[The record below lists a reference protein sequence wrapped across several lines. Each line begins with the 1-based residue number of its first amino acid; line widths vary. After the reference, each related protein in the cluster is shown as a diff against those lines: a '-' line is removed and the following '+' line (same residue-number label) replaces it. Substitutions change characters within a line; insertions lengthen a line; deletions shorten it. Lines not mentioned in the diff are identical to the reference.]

1 MLKIY
6 TIFKWPKSL
15 QFARDANAVNV
26 PFDRDFNKEV
36 KNSGS
41 EMEGEG
47 AGGTLSI
54 MLHCYSATIISYLS
68 LST

>member
-41 EMEGEG
+41 EMEG
-47 AGGTLSI
+47 AGPGG
-54 MLHCYSATIISYLS
+54 HYQ
-68 LST
+68 